1 VNAPYR
7 QPVAIALEFDGN
19 NAPRVTAKGRGE
31 VAAKILE
38 TAREHDVPVEE
49 NMILAEALSAV
60 ELDDQ
65 IPEPLYQAVA
75 QVIAFVLSLRDTAQD
90 RAHQDLVRQAPAPQE
105 TTG

>member
-1 VNAPYR
+1 MSRSHGHAASPPLPPPIR
-7 QPVAIALEFDGN
+7 PQVAIALEFDGQ

-31 VAAKILE
+31 VAARILE

-49 NMILAEALSAV
+49 NPILAEALSAV

-75 QVIAFVLSLRDTAQD
+75 QVIAFVLSLRSDLD
-90 RAHQDLVRQAPAPQE
+90 RRIPAE
-105 TTG
+105 

>member
-1 VNAPYR
+1 MKRAPL
-7 QPVAIALEFDGN
+7 AIALEFDGQ

-38 TAREHDVPVEE
+38 TARAHDVPVEE
-49 NMILAEALSAV
+49 NSILAEALSSV

-75 QVIAFVLSLRDTAQD
+75 QVIGFVLSLRRDLDQRHTA
-90 RAHQDLVRQAPAPQE
+90 
-105 TTG
+105 

>member
-1 VNAPYR
+1 MNAPYR
-7 QPVAIALEFDGN
+7 QPVAIALEFDGS

-31 VAAKILE
+31 IAARILE
-38 TAREHDVPVEE
+38 TAREHDIPVEE

-75 QVIAFVLSLRDTAQD
+75 QVIAFVLSLRDIASKELSRD
-90 RAHQDLVRQAPAPQE
+90 RASQE
-105 TTG
+105 STV